1 MDESLSI
8 QRFQIATVS
17 KKLRDL
23 SVTLGR
29 CRRKY
34 LDVKK
39 AGIKSPYQE
48 PPSEWDVGIEL
59 LHNENLSKEIDA
71 TYEQLQY
78 AWKQYICNFETR
90 EQVYQFIMSKIRDV
104 DMRKEDCLTQCAQ
117 CAAALHMTV
126 NLEKKEMTP
135 DEFIKFLAIEMIV
148 RAYGER
154 AIGYWTCMI
163 HLQQDSFKSRGV
175 PKSNSPQKAIVE
187 ALKIFLRD
195 NDRLLSK
202 DNETIKKSFSKKIAN
217 EHEMIV
223 VIDKIKYEIYYDD
236 GYIYTTNV
244 NENIHLKR
252 IKTATLLK
260 PKYIGRAK
268 KDILSETKI
277 I

>member
-8 QRFQIATVS
+8 QQFQIATIS

-48 PPSEWDVGIEL
+48 PQSEWDVGIEL
-59 LHNENLSKEIDA
+59 LRDENLSKEIDA
-71 TYEQLQY
+71 TYERLKY
-78 AWKQYICNFETR
+78 AWKQYACDFKTR
-90 EQVYQFIMSKIRDV
+90 KQVYKFIMSKIRNV

-117 CAAALHMTV
+117 CAAALHMAV

-135 DEFIKFLAIEMIV
+135 DEFTKFLAIEMIV
-148 RAYGER
+148 RSYAER

-175 PKSNSPQKAIVE
+175 PKSNSPQKVIVE
-187 ALKIFLRD
+187 ALKLFLRD

-202 DNETIKKSFSKKIAN
+202 DNETIKNSFSRKIASEQEIN
-217 EHEMIV
+217 V
-223 VIDKIKYEIYYDD
+223 VIDKIKYQVYCD
-236 GYIYTTNV
+236 GGNVYTTNV
-244 NENIHLKR
+244 NENIHLRR

-260 PKYIGRAK
+260 PEYIGRAK
-268 KDILSETKI
+268 KDILSEMK
-277 I
+277 